1 LADLLLF
8 CLSPEN
14 PYLCK
19 EMKRT
24 WFFIASFL
32 LMSCTLQAQ
41 EKKQPWPLKMV
52 KKLMTTLDSATVR
65 GTDPQYISLPEKGWA
80 VELRNV
86 MNYSFVNLEA
96 KELEIESIDSWGA
109 KTHSGPTVS
118 AGVWIGYRGYGLGLS
133 KDIVGEREIKSFSF
147 GATGGN
153 YGVNFRTKEFKSNTP
168 ELRVEGDFSEGPLH
182 QEITWETEAPLQV
195 HSLFLDGYYMFNGK
209 QFSYAAAYDQ
219 SLRQLR
225 SAGSVVA
232 GAMYYRSWITYE
244 NPESFPLIA
253 IMNNVGKIKFKQAS
267 IGAGYAYNWVP
278 GSGWL
283 INAMVVPM
291 VTIKNR
297 LKTYTYEI
305 TEKGNLTPTGSQSYT
320 NHIDVNAD
328 MRLSVSYQWKHS
340 YARIYSHYNYFRY
353 RKANSHGHTSD
364 WTVYGA
370 LGFRF

>member
-1 LADLLLF
+1 
-8 CLSPEN
+8 
-14 PYLCK
+14 
-19 EMKRT
+19 
-24 WFFIASFL
+24 
-32 LMSCTLQAQ
+32 
-41 EKKQPWPLKMV
+41 
-52 KKLMTTLDSATVR
+52 
-65 GTDPQYISLPEKGWA
+65 
-80 VELRNV
+80 
-86 MNYSFVNLEA
+86 
-96 KELEIESIDSWGA
+96 
-109 KTHSGPTVS
+109 
-118 AGVWIGYRGYGLGLS
+118 
-133 KDIVGEREIKSFSF
+133 
-147 GATGGN
+147 
-153 YGVNFRTKEFKSNTP
+153 
-168 ELRVEGDFSEGPLH
+168 VEGDFNDDGPLH
-182 QEITWETEAPLQV
+182 QEISWETEAPLQV

-278 GSGWL
+278 GYGWL

-305 TEKGNLTPTGSQSYT
+305 TEKGDLTPTGSQSYT

-340 YARIYSHYNYFRY
+340 YLRVYSHYNYFRY
-353 RKANSHGHTSD
+353 RKADSHGHTSD

-370 LGFRF
+370 FGYRF